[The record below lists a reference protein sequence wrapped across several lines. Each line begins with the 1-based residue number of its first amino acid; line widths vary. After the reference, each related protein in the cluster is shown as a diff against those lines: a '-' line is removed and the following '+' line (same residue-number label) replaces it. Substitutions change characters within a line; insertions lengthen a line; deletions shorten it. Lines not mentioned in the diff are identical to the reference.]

1 MSTEASAQR
10 PRDPEIL
17 VRIAPFC
24 ASGRTAARATGG
36 RVSRYHAWV
45 YTKLALSTL
54 ALGDLGAAGS
64 SGAPPTEI
72 GGLPLVGH
80 EELSI
85 TWLGYAEYL
94 SIFYGGEGALL
105 ELRHRI
111 GRSMS
116 RGLRAILRLR
126 PRAPQRLRI
135 WWSTETP
142 ELEDLPWE
150 ILFLGARRPPCLSL
164 VRGSPGRV
172 VPPLALPQEQPLRV
186 AVVDPTGGAPAALV
200 EALHDLGPGVEVIW
214 IEEDDPRRALSAA
227 VGAGVE
233 VLHVVADG
241 VVPLGLEGLLEFSQD
256 EEDTLSALEVA
267 AMLRGSSVTILS
279 LTPPEIPRVGH
290 GGMPTVYHAF
300 ARFGHDSGG
309 GPSIVAQLSPMHP
322 RVVREFWRAFYPR
335 LAAALDVEDAMM
347 SASQRPLVTPVVLFL
362 RHRLSRQFAREGE
375 ETRRS
380 PSWPTLGTGQTPA
393 EGVPLTPA
401 QVTAD
406 LSCSRSL
413 LDAARALEAR
423 YTSLGLEFPGKG
435 LIERET
441 RRQAD
446 LDEAIDRSL
455 PEDTEP

>member
-1 MSTEASAQR
+1 MSTEPSAQR

-17 VRIAPFC
+17 VRIAPLC
-24 ASGRTAARATGG
+24 GETRGAARATGG
-36 RVSRYHAWV
+36 RVCRYHAWI
-45 YTKLALSTL
+45 YTKLALSWLT
-54 ALGDLGAAGS
+54 LGDRGAAGT
-64 SGAPPTEI
+64 SGAPPPEI
-72 GGLPLVGH
+72 GGLPLLGH
-80 EELSI
+80 EELSV

-105 ELRHRI
+105 ELRHRL
-111 GRSMS
+111 GGSMS

-150 ILFLGARRPPCLSL
+150 ILFLGARRTPRLSL

-172 VPPLALPQEQPLRV
+172 IPPLVLPDGQPLRV
-186 AVVDPTGGAPAALV
+186 AVVDPTGGAPAALA
-200 EALHDLGPGVEVIW
+200 EALHDLGPGVEVVW

-227 VGAGVE
+227 IRAGVE
-233 VLHVVADG
+233 ALHVVADG
-241 VVPLGLEGLLEFSQD
+241 VVPLGLEGLLEFSGD

-267 AMLRGSSVTILS
+267 AMLRGSSVTIVS

-290 GGMPTVYHAF
+290 AGMPTVYHAF

-309 GPSIVAQLSPMHP
+309 APTIAAQLGPMHP
-322 RVVREFWRAFYPR
+322 RVSREFWRAYYQR

-362 RHRLSRQFAREGE
+362 RHRLGRQFAREGE

-380 PSWPTLGTGQTPA
+380 PSWPTLGTGQTPSD
-393 EGVPLTPA
+393 GVPLTPA

-406 LSCSRSL
+406 LACSRDL
-413 LDAARALEAR
+413 LDAARELEAR
-423 YTSLGLEFPGKG
+423 YASLGLEFPGKG

-441 RRQAD
+441 RRQAS
-446 LDEAIDRSL
+446 LDEAIDQSL
-455 PEDTEP
+455 IEDTEP